1 MKNATMIR
9 VVTINTTA
17 WEEENLQLITN
28 LSDTEIINTIQPIV
42 LNERNGGAQ
51 YDNEILFEALATKYP
66 NAIITLGTAEIIGI

>member
-1 MKNATMIR
+1 MIR

-28 LSDTEIINTIQPIV
+28 LSDTDIINTIQPIV

-51 YDNEILFEALATKYP
+51 YDNEMLFETLAMKFP
-66 NAIITLGTAEIIGI
+66 NAIITWGTAEIISI